1 MTTHTQYGDAQY
13 GDAQYGNA
21 HLGDARGGRRFDV
34 RAAAPDAH
42 AAMAAFDAAAGTGLD
57 PSLAELVRIRASQLN
72 GCGMCLAMH
81 TDAARRFGEDER
93 RLRALASWRGSPLFS
108 HAERA
113 ALALTEAMTAIGEG
127 VPQRVLD
134 AARDHF
140 DDARLAH
147 LMWTIAAINAWNRV
161 GIAASALAAD
171 EGG

>member
-1 MTTHTQYGDAQY
+1 MTTHANDLHANDLNTNDL
-13 GDAQYGNA
+13 
-21 HLGDARGGRRFDV
+21 HTRGGRRFDV
-34 RAAAPDAH
+34 RTAAPEAH
-42 AAMAAFDAAAGTGLD
+42 AAMAAFDTAAGAGLD
-57 PSLAELVRIRASQLN
+57 PSLAELVRVRASQLN

-81 TDAARRFGEDER
+81 TEAARRFGEDER

-113 ALALTEAMTAIGEG
+113 ALALTEAMTAVGDGI
-127 VPQRVLD
+127 PDRVLD

-161 GIAASALAAD
+161 GVAAAALAAGD
-171 EGG
+171 GR